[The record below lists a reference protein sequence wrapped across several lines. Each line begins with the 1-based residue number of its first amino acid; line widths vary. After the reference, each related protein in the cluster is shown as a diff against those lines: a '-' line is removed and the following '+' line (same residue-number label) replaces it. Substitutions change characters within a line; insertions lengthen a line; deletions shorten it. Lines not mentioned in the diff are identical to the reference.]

1 MPSTYST
8 NLRFELMATGEKSGT
23 WGTISNTN
31 IGTLIEQAISG
42 VANVAH
48 DDSANYSLTTGNGT
62 TDEARNAVVR
72 ITGTLTAARNV
83 VVPAVDKVYLIKNNT
98 SGGYAITVKTSSGTG
113 ITVPN
118 GETKL
123 LYSDATNVVEAVDS
137 LTNLTM
143 AGDLTVNGSTTNLDS
158 AVVINESGASVDF
171 RVEGDSATH
180 MLFVDGSADRVGIN
194 QSSPA
199 HTLDVSGSARILSAD
214 NSTQLTLESTDA
226 DAAEGPRL
234 DLRRHS
240 ASPADDDVLGTIRYL
255 GENDADENIIYGE
268 IEAQAKDVT
277 DGTEDSEL
285 RFFVRRAGDL
295 KEAMM
300 LGPTSVVF
308 NEAQADV
315 DFRVESD
322 TSANAFLVDAGND
335 RVGIGS
341 DSNVGKLLVSGDSGT
356 GSNLGDSDSLINQT
370 NKGFV
375 SIENMNDTAGVESG
389 ITLRAKVNLAGAAAM
404 YVKQTGSYQGDLIF
418 RHRTAGNTSSETF
431 RIKHDATAQL
441 HGNLEALDS
450 GGNTDATLIADGGR
464 LLLGPSAVAHSDVT
478 VLKLMASAGDSGV
491 APSGEVFIEDNASVA
506 LTLATPNTNSAV
518 INFADP
524 EDTDAGEI
532 MYSHSTDVMTFRAA
546 GGNRMFLASD
556 GVRIGAN
563 NAANALDD
571 IEDGTF
577 SVTATRGGVSGT
589 GSRETQNMRYFK
601 VGRLVF
607 IDFTAPEGSTAPYFN
622 VGSSGYASGQSFAF
636 ASSGSNLP
644 FTPKNSASCRLGKS
658 RTLGSPNGLGV
669 GWRAGSGRIYLG
681 QADDNNYVMENGAN
695 TDLAQS
701 NVVVQCTFCY
711 YTNS

>member
-171 RVEGDSATH
+171 RVEGDTATH

-194 QSSPA
+194 QSSPS
-199 HTLDVSGSARILSAD
+199 HTLDVDGSARILSD
-214 NSTQLTLESTDA
+214 NNATQLTLESSDA
-226 DAAEGPRL
+226 DATEGPRL
-234 DLRRHS
+234 DLRRNS
-240 ASPADDDVLGTIRYL
+240 ASPADDDQAGIIRFL
-255 GENDADENIIYGE
+255 AENDAGENITYSTI
-268 IEAQAKDVT
+268 KSTLRDVT
-277 DGTEDSEL
+277 DGTEDAEVIFQNRIAGTLQAPIRIKPSE
-285 RFFVRRAGDL
+285 VAINDD
-295 KEAMM
+295 
-300 LGPTSVVF
+300 
-308 NEAQADV
+308 QIDV

-322 TSANAFLVDAGND
+322 TDTHALFVDAGND

-341 DSNVGKLLVSGDSGT
+341 ASNVGKLLVSGDSGT
-356 GSNLGDSDSLINQT
+356 GSNLGDGDTLISQQ

-375 SIENMNDTAGVESG
+375 SIENLNDTAGVESG
-389 ITLRAKVNLAGAAAM
+389 ITLRAKLNLAGAAAI
-404 YVKQTGSYQGDLIF
+404 YVRQTGDYQGDLIF
-418 RHRTAGNTSSETF
+418 RHRTAGSASNETF
-431 RIKHDATAQL
+431 RIKHDATAQF
-441 HGNLEALDS
+441 HGNLNVLDP
-450 GGNTDATLIADGGR
+450 GGTTDVTLVADGGN
-464 LLLGPSAVAHSDVT
+464 LFLGPSAQAHSGISGV
-478 VLKLMASAGDSGV
+478 KLMASAGDSGV
-491 APSGEVFIEDNASVA
+491 TPSGEVFIEDNAGVS
-506 LTLATPNTNSAV
+506 LTLASPNTNASR

-524 EDTDAGEI
+524 EDFDVGEI
-532 MYSHSTDVMTFRAA
+532 EYDHSSNVMTFRAA
-546 GGNRMFLASD
+546 GANKMYIASD

-563 NAANALDD
+563 AAANALDD

-577 SVTATRGGVSGT
+577 SVTAERGGVSGT
-589 GSRETQNMRYFK
+589 GTRETLDMRYFK

-607 IDFTAPEGSTAPYFN
+607 IDFTAPESSTAPYFN
-622 VGSSGYASGQSFAF
+622 VGSSGYSSGQSFKF

-644 FTPKNSASCRLGKS
+644 FTPKNSASCRLGKARS
-658 RTLGSPNGLGV
+658 LSGINELGV

-681 QADDNNYVMENGAN
+681 EANDNEYVMHN
-695 TDLAQS
+695 TATTSLAQS
-701 NVVVQCTFCY
+701 NVTVQCTFCY